1 MPTLHA
7 SVYYP
12 RVPER
17 YPTDPLLSSIAAD
30 LHATFSGMPRQG
42 PPAPARDLTLGQV
55 RLLFLLRHD
64 GPQPMGRIAEVFEL
78 STTAST
84 GFVERVERH
93 GLVTRRHRSDDRRVV
108 ECALTETGRK
118 FLDELSGIRLDVT
131 REALSALEPDDLA
144 EFGRLLRLI
153 RERRPLAIVHA

>member
-1 MPTLHA
+1 
-7 SVYYP
+7 VYYP

-30 LHATFSGMPRQG
+30 LHATFSGMPRQV

-64 GPQPMGRIAEVFEL
+64 GPQPMGRIAEVFDL

-93 GLVTRRHRSDDRRVV
+93 GLVTRGHRSDDRRIV
-108 ECALTETGRK
+108 ECALTETGMK

-131 REALSALEPDDLA
+131 RQALSALEPDDLA

-153 RERRPLAIVHA
+153 RDRRPLAVGHA

>member
-1 MPTLHA
+1 M
-7 SVYYP
+7 YYP
-12 RVPER
+12 RVSERTPE
-17 YPTDPLLSSIAAD
+17 DPLLTSIAAD

-64 GPQPMGRIAEVFEL
+64 GPQPMGRIAEVFDL

-93 GLVTRRHRSDDRRVV
+93 GHVTRRQRSDDRRVV
-108 ECALTETGRK
+108 DCALTETGRR

-131 REALSALEPDDLA
+131 RQALSALEPDDLV
-144 EFGRLLRLI
+144 EFGRLLRVI
-153 RERRPLAIVHA
+153 RERRPVEVGPA